1 MQYLLSKIT
10 FLLLLAS
17 GAKADGCFERFG
29 SDKISCTATDGKC
42 LWVETDG
49 VGKCVLPSQP
59 ESNESH
65 RDGCFERFGADK
77 AKCLASE
84 GKCEWLE
91 RDGKG
96 KCMMP
101 RRDHEG
107 NHKGEHGG
115 KHEDGCWERFGT
127 NKTKCMASEGKCEW
141 RERDGKGGCV
151 MPRGEH
157 EGKHTGEHGGKHE
170 DGCWERFGTN
180 KTKCMASAGK
190 CEWLE
195 QNGMGKCVMPMQP
208 KSGSKVPQDI
218 TVFGQLSLFMKSP
231 LTAAEVVET
240 INQHRFLLES
250 ALADSHGYRK
260 VTILSVSSTRRL
272 GEIFSTRLRV
282 PFQAEKS
289 GKLLEA
295 MPPPPVLEKVLQERF
310 QGAALDVQVQSATVE
325 ITSEEVMTS
334 PVPVDNERDG
344 FSKVKVGALIA
355 LIGFNV
361 CFCACLLCAVRWLY
375 IRRAATKKGDDHH
388 ASKSNEIDK
397 KQPDE
402 VHNDIASASTGTPST
417 LGEFSV

>member
-1 MQYLLSKIT
+1 MQYLLSKIAL
-10 FLLLLAS
+10 LLLLAS

-59 ESNESH
+59 ESNELH
-65 RDGCFERFGADK
+65 IDGCFERFGADK
-77 AKCLASE
+77 AKCL
-84 GKCEWLE
+84 
-91 RDGKG
+91 
-96 KCMMP
+96 
-101 RRDHEG
+101 
-107 NHKGEHGG
+107 
-115 KHEDGCWERFGT
+115 
-127 NKTKCMASEGKCEW
+127 ASEGKCEW

-157 EGKHTGEHGGKHE
+157 EGKQKAEHGGKRE
-170 DGCWERFGTN
+170 DGCFARFGTN

-208 KSGSKVPQDI
+208 KSGSKAPQNI
-218 TVFGQLSLFMKSP
+218 IIFGELSLIMESP

-260 VTILSVSSTRRL
+260 VVILSVSSTRRL
-272 GEIFSTRLRV
+272 GEIFSMRLQV

-295 MPPPPVLEKVLQERF
+295 MPPQPVLEKVLQERF
-310 QGAALDVQVQSATVE
+310 EGAALDVQVQSATVE

-375 IRRAATKKGDDHH
+375 VRRAATKKGDDHH